1 MSLTFAM
8 IKPDAVLNK
17 KVGEIISIIEENGFN
32 IKTMQKRLLCSF
44 EAQFLYKGH
53 EGKSFYHKLIE
64 FTSSGPVVL
73 MVLEKDDCVNQ
84 WRKTMVDIRKK
95 YSGKE
100 PQENAVHGSD
110 SDESAVYELG
120 WFTWIDVR
128 DIIANPLQS
137 SEEDNT
143 GANFIKGTIR
153 IFP

>member
-32 IKTMQKRLLCSF
+32 IKTMQLRQLSKYKAERLY
-44 EAQFLYKGH
+44 EQH
-53 EGKSFYHKLIE
+53 NDKSFYKKLIK
-64 FTSSGPVVL
+64 FTISGPAVL

-84 WRKTMVDIRKK
+84 WRKTMIDIRKK

-110 SDESAVYELG
+110 SDESAVYELD
-120 WFTWIDVR
+120 W
-128 DIIANPLQS
+128 L
-137 SEEDNT
+137 
-143 GANFIKGTIR
+143 KGLKND
-153 IFP
+153 